1 MLLWIEVGFMGLGF
15 KKLRARSREFIHYR
29 LGCISNRFSL
39 GLPRV

>member
-29 LGCISNRFSL
+29 AY
-39 GLPRV
+39 VQV